1 MNQRETA
8 LEILYK
14 TIKEE
19 SYSNLLMRRE
29 LEKLPRIQRAF
40 TTNLVNGVLRK
51 YEYLS
56 YQFRDEIKPDTTLR
70 VRLILCMALYERFCL
85 KEKDYVVN
93 NEYVEL
99 GKNRHEKAF
108 INALLHKIKNLKEA
122 EDPWI
127 RYNLPEWIYRLL
139 SSQYDEETL
148 KKILSVYQKIP
159 SVYYRINK
167 KKCRT
172 QDLEKLNINVMNEDI
187 FTAEDNLLTTEEY
200 KKGYFYIQD
209 YNSASLYRHLDLKE
223 NNTLLDVCSA
233 PGSKLFNCLDILK
246 PENCYANDLHEN
258 RVKLIQKMAE
268 KLGYVGIHYL
278 NQDGRKLKDILDLQF
293 DRIML
298 DAPCSGLGVI
308 GRKPDLKFHVR
319 PESLDELEKLQLEL
333 LNSVKD
339 LIKED
344 GIILYSTCTLNR
356 KENDRLVRKFLNED
370 GRYQLLEE
378 NTIIN
383 EEGDAFYYAK
393 IKRVKE

>member
-29 LEKLPRIQRAF
+29 LEKLPQIQRAF

-167 KKCRT
+167 KKCRM

-370 GRYQLLEE
+370 GRYRLLEE
-378 NTIIN
+378 DTIIN